1 MNIHIDQ
8 PRHETFGDA
17 DQQVVSVSVVVP
29 AGSID
34 VVTHADPSSAR
45 LDVHEVAG
53 APIAVTFEAG
63 VLKVEQFKDADGQ
76 VWGALK
82 GFLGGTFGAAFGA
95 SAANLLGRVTLTV
108 PTSVKVA
115 VKTVTADVLVG
126 GVAGDVGVHSVSG
139 AVTLDRLTGNVDA
152 NTVSGDAEA
161 ASCTGEL
168 KVRTVAGRIT
178 VQDSTLRSC
187 KLNSVSGSAVIDLR
201 TGPSLITANAVSG
214 DLTIRMPAHMGYD
227 ATVASTSGHVVV
239 DGQNLRSENGK
250 RGGHSHEGDRCVA
263 IKARTVS
270 GNVVILRDG
279 EQEPTGHGHIVAEP
293 HPGMHDVQDVRP
305 SPQDAHSEED
315 I

>member
-1 MNIHIDQ
+1 MSKQIDHPHQ
-8 PRHETFGDA
+8 QSFGGA
-17 DQQVVSVSVVVP
+17 DQAVGSVSVVIP

-34 VVTHADPSSAR
+34 VVTHADPHCAHLS
-45 LDVHEVAG
+45 VHEVAG
-53 APIAVTFEAG
+53 APISVTFEAG

-95 SAANLLGRVTLTV
+95 STANLLGRVTLTV
-108 PTSVKVA
+108 PTSVKVS
-115 VKTVTADVLVG
+115 VKSVTADVLVG
-126 GVAGDVGVHSVSG
+126 GVEAGVGVHTVSG
-139 AVTLDRLTGNVDA
+139 AITLDRLTGNVDV

-168 KVRTVAGRIT
+168 KVKTVAGRVT
-178 VQDSTLRSC
+178 VQDSALRSC
-187 KLNSVSGSAVIDLR
+187 KLNSVSGSAAIDLS

-214 DLTIRMPAHMGYD
+214 DLTIRMPAHTGYD

-239 DGQNLRSENGK
+239 DGHNLGSQDGK
-250 RGGHSHEGDRCVA
+250 RGGRSHEGDRSVA

-270 GNVVILRDG
+270 GNIVVLRTGDD
-279 EQEPTGHGHIVAEP
+279 EPTGTGPVVAEP

-305 SPQDAHSEED
+305 NPQDPRSEED